1 MFVLAVDLDSRRDQ
15 CKDAEE
21 LPSYWP

>member
-1 MFVLAVDLDSRRDQ
+1 MFVLAVDLDQ
-15 CKDAEE
+15 CEDVEE